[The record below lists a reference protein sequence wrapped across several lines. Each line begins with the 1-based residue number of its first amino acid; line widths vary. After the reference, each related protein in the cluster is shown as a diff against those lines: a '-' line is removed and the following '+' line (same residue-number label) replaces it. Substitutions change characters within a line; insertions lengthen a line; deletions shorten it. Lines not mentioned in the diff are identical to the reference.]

1 MAEQNAGQG
10 TPSHEADT
18 IIQRQ
23 EGLAA
28 ERSLIES
35 QWQEIAELVRPMRAD
50 FTVSRGGAWNTT
62 SRDGAWNT
70 TARMP
75 GEKRLQRVFDG
86 TPGTA
91 ADNLAAGLWGMITN
105 SANNWFGLAHPVEE
119 LNREESVKL
128 WLDEASRR
136 MRNAFSANGQRF
148 YAKAMELYLDQVSFG
163 TGVFYT
169 DEMPDGSGLF
179 FSCRHLAECYISEN
193 AHEKVDTLYRRFLFT
208 ARQAYGLWG
217 EAAGE
222 NIVKAHDKEP
232 ERKFEFIHAVY
243 PRDDYN
249 PRKLLDRRGKAFRSC
264 YVNVEKRCITHESGY
279 FEFPY
284 QVARWSTASRGTYGD
299 SPAML
304 ALPDIKMLNAMSK
317 TTIIAAQKVADPPIL
332 TIDERG
338 LRGARTTPGGFIYSG
353 LDKLG
358 NPRYRPLETNANIGL
373 GLEMEQQRRAAIK
386 EAFYGSLLL
395 MVAQPNMTAAEWL
408 GRQEEKLRLMGPHLG
423 RIQSEFLDPLIDRVF
438 ALMFRAGKFPAPPEI
453 LKRYPEIRVEYVSP
467 LARAQKA
474 SEGAAIVRTFE
485 ALAPIGQANP
495 DVYDNFDGD
504 QVAQLLAD
512 AYGLPPRAV
521 RDPKRVAQLRQQKS
535 QAMQMAAL
543 AQAAP
548 GLGKAMK
555 DATQAGAIGLNAGKP
570 AA

>member
-1 MAEQNAGQG
+1 M
-10 TPSHEADT
+10 PDSLADT
-18 IIQRQ
+18 IIRRQ

-28 ERSLIES
+28 ERGLLEA

-50 FTVSRGGAWNTT
+50 FTISRMA
-62 SRDGAWNT
+62 
-70 TARMP
+70 
-75 GEKRLQRVFDG
+75 GEKRQQRIFDA
-86 TPGTA
+86 TPGAA

-105 SANNWFGLAHPVEE
+105 SANSWFGLSHPVEE
-119 LNREESVKL
+119 LDRDESVRL
-128 WLDEASRR
+128 WMDEAARR
-136 MRNAFSANGQRF
+136 MRNAFAANGQRF
-148 YAKAMELYLDQVSFG
+148 YAKALELYLDEVSFG
-163 TGVFYT
+163 TAVFYV

-179 FSCRHLAECYISEN
+179 FSCRHLAECFIAEN
-193 AHEKVDTLYRRFLFT
+193 AHEKVDTLYRRFFFT

-217 EAAGE
+217 ERAGE
-222 NIVKAHDKEP
+222 NVVRCCEKEP
-232 ERKFEFIHAVY
+232 ERKFAFIHAVT

-249 PRKLLDRRGKAFRSC
+249 PRRTLDPRGKPFRSC
-264 YVNVEKRCITHESGY
+264 YVNVETRALVQESGY
-279 FEFPY
+279 YEFPY
-284 QVARWSTASRGTYGD
+284 QVARWSTASRSAYGD

-317 TTIIAAQKVADPPIL
+317 TTIVAAQKVADPPIL
-332 TIDERG
+332 TVDERG

-358 NPRYRPLETNANIGL
+358 NPRYRPLETNANVGL
-373 GLEMEQQRRAAIK
+373 GLEMEQQRRQAIK

-438 ALMFRAGKFPAPPEI
+438 ALMVRAGKFPEPPEI
-453 LKRYPEIRVEYVSP
+453 LRRHPEIKVDYVSP

-485 ALAPIGQANP
+485 ALAPIGAANP

-512 AYGLPPRAV
+512 AYGLPAKAV
-521 RDPKRVAQLRQQKS
+521 RDPKRVAQVRQQKS
-535 QAMQMAAL
+535 QAAQMATL

-548 GLGKAMK
+548 GLGRAMK
-555 DATQAGAIGLNAGKP
+555 DVTQAGAIGMGAGNS
-570 AA
+570 AT

>member
-1 MAEQNAGQG
+1 MAEVVYHAP
-10 TPSHEADT
+10 TRDAADT

-23 EGLAA
+23 ECLASERGLLEA
-28 ERSLIES
+28 

-50 FTVSRGGAWNTT
+50 FTIT
-62 SRDGAWNT
+62 
-70 TARMP
+70 RMA
-75 GEKRLQRVFDG
+75 GEKRQQRVFDS
-86 TPGTA
+86 TPGFA

-105 SANNWFGLAHPVEE
+105 SANAWFGLSHPIEE
-119 LNREESVKL
+119 LNREDSVKL
-128 WLDEASRR
+128 WMDEAARR

-193 AHEKVDTLYRRFLFT
+193 AHEQVDTLYRRFLFT

-217 EAAGE
+217 DKAGE
-222 NIVKAHDKEP
+222 NIVKCHDKEP

-249 PRKLLDRRGKAFRSC
+249 PKRILDQRGKAFKSC
-264 YVNVEKRCITHESGY
+264 YVNVENRRLVHESGY
-279 FEFPY
+279 YEFPY
-284 QVARWSTASRGTYGD
+284 QVARWSMTSRGVYGD

-317 TTIIAAQKVADPPIL
+317 TTIVAAQKVADPPIL
-332 TIDERG
+332 TVDERG

-373 GLEMEQQRRAAIK
+373 GLEMEQQRRATIK

-438 ALMFRAGKFPAPPEI
+438 ALMYRAGKFPEPPEI
-453 LKRYPEIRVEYVSP
+453 LRRHPEIKVDYVSP

-474 SEGAAIVRTFE
+474 SEGAAIVRAFE
-485 ALAPIGQANP
+485 ALAPIGATNP
-495 DVYDNFDGD
+495 DVYDNFDSD

-512 AYGLPPRAV
+512 AYGLPPKAV
-521 RDPKRVAQLRQQKS
+521 RDPKKVAAIRQQKQQ
-535 QAMQMAAL
+535 QAMMQQMAAM
-543 AQAAP
+543 AP
-548 GLGKAMK
+548 GVGKAAK
-555 DATQAGAIGLNAGKP
+555 DGASATETIGQIAGMVP
-570 AA
+570 R